1 MDNLI
6 RIKIGM
12 NLAFKEIIVMKYP
25 HDSSWFFAVINIIFS
40 RFLRFGIIY
49 TVVKD
54 FSMSYFGKLIPG
66 ILNSFYLILKISL
79 CAQHFFILWT
89 FDVIFSSL
97 KLKDLLFDHDL
108 IAFLTICIFQLL
120 IETMWADFNKTLNTS
135 SFDEGISNYSSP
147 KDPERK
153 RNR

>member
-1 MDNLI
+1 M
-6 RIKIGM
+6 
-12 NLAFKEIIVMKYP
+12 
-25 HDSSWFFAVINIIFS
+25 
-40 RFLRFGIIY
+40 
-49 TVVKD
+49 
-54 FSMSYFGKLIPG
+54 
-66 ILNSFYLILKISL
+66 
-79 CAQHFFILWT
+79 
-89 FDVIFSSL
+89 IFSSL

-153 RNR
+153 RKRLCHILHKGFFAHKIVYKFV